1 MYQLKKNTKN
11 GKVSAVTAIGFFC
24 VNLYDATQEQLEAL
38 YNIGYKGI
46 EFNPK
51 KKPKKVENIE
61 IESTEEE
68 TDK

>member
-1 MYQLKKNTKN
+1 MYQLNKKTKN
-11 GKVSAVTAIGFFC
+11 GRVSAVTAIGFFS
-24 VNLYDATQEQLEAL
+24 VILYDATQEQLEAL

-51 KKPKKVENIE
+51 KKPKKVDEK
-61 IESTEEE
+61 IESIEEE